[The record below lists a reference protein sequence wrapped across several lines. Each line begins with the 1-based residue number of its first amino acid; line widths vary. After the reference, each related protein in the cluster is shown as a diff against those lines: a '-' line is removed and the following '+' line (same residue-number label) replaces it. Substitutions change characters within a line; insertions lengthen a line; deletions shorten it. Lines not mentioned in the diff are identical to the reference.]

1 MEMKATLGLT
11 GLLMALCGVA
21 GAQDTT
27 GDRVV
32 VPARNTSHPR
42 VINCNVM
49 NGNIRIVT
57 HSGTDVI
64 VEEPPGAR
72 AGRSADT
79 HDGMKR
85 IDVPMRGLEVVEDDN
100 VITVRNRLGS
110 RGNLLITVPADT
122 SLHLKSLNGN
132 VNVDGVHGE
141 VSAHT
146 LRGHI
151 TLDHI
156 SGTVTADS
164 LNGPIHVEMDAV
176 DAAKPMAFSSLNGPI
191 DVTFP
196 TDLKADLAVKTTRGT
211 VYSDFDVTLG
221 AKHPVTEKSDNSD
234 MRFVIRIDRNIA
246 GTINGG
252 GPQLTFRTLNGAVY
266 IRKKK

>member
-1 MEMKATLGLT
+1 MKATLAPT
-11 GLLMALCGVA
+11 GLILIFCAMAGT
-21 GAQDTT
+21 QDTT

-32 VPARNTSHPR
+32 VPARNTSHAR
-42 VINCNVM
+42 VINCNVL
-49 NGNIRIVT
+49 NGNIRVQT

-64 VEEPPGAR
+64 VEEPAGTR

-100 VITVRNRLGS
+100 VITVRNRVNG

-122 SLHLKSLNGN
+122 SLHLKSLSGN

-146 LRGHI
+146 QNGHI
-151 TLDHI
+151 TLSHI
-156 SGTVTADS
+156 SGTVTADA

-176 DAAKPMAFSSLNGPI
+176 DAAKPMAFSTLNGEI
-191 DVTFP
+191 DVTLPPDF
-196 TDLKADLAVKTTRGT
+196 KANLSVKALRGP

-221 AKHPVTEKSDNSD
+221 AAQPIIQANNSSG
-234 MRFVIRIDRNIA
+234 MRYVIRIDRNIV

-252 GPQLTFRTLNGAVY
+252 GTELTFHTLNGPVY

>member
-1 MEMKATLGLT
+1 MKATLAST
-11 GLLMALCGVA
+11 GLLLVLCALA

-27 GDRVV
+27 GNRVV

-42 VINCNVM
+42 VINCNVL
-49 NGNIRIVT
+49 NGSITIKT
-57 HSGTDVI
+57 HGGTEVI
-64 VEEPPGAR
+64 VEEPSGAR
-72 AGRSADT
+72 AGGSAAT

-100 VITVRNRLGS
+100 VITIHNRLGG
-110 RGNLLITVPADT
+110 RGNIFITVPADT

-146 LRGHI
+146 QGGHI

-156 SGTVTADS
+156 SGTVMADS

-176 DAAKPMAFSSLNGPI
+176 DAAKPMAFSTLNGPI

-196 TDLKADLAVKTTRGT
+196 PDLKADLAVKTMRGP

-221 AKHPVTEKSDNSD
+221 ARHSITEKSDSSD
-234 MRFVIRIDRNIA
+234 MRFEIRIDRNIG

-252 GPQLTFRTLNGAVY
+252 GAQLTFRTLNGTVY

>member
-1 MEMKATLGLT
+1 MEMKATLAST
-11 GLLMALCGVA
+11 GLLVVFCGLA

-32 VPARNTSHPR
+32 VPARNTSRAR
-42 VINCNVM
+42 VINCNVA
-49 NGNIRIVT
+49 NGNITIKT
-57 HSGTDVI
+57 HIGADVIIEEPSGTRAAG
-64 VEEPPGAR
+64 PAGAR
-72 AGRSADT
+72 
-79 HDGMKR
+79 DGMKR
-85 IDVPMRGLEVVEDDN
+85 LDVPLRGLEVVEDDN
-100 VITVRNRLGS
+100 VITVRNRFGG
-110 RGNLLITVPADT
+110 RGNLVITVPADT
-122 SLHLKSLNGN
+122 SLHLKSMNGG

-141 VSAHT
+141 VSVHT

-164 LNGPIHVEMDAV
+164 LNGPIHVVMDAV
-176 DAAKPMAFSSLNGPI
+176 DASKPMAFSTLNAPI

-196 TDLKADLAVKTTRGT
+196 PDLKADLAVKAIRGP

-221 AKHPVTEKSDNSD
+221 ARHPITEKSDSSD

-246 GTINGG
+246 ATINGG
-252 GPQLTFRTLNGAVY
+252 GAQLTFRTLNGAVY

>member
-1 MEMKATLGLT
+1 MKATLAST
-11 GLLMALCGVA
+11 GLLLALCALA

-27 GDRVV
+27 GNRVV

-42 VINCNVM
+42 VINCNVL
-49 NGNIRIVT
+49 NGSITIKT
-57 HSGTDVI
+57 HGGTEVI
-64 VEEPPGAR
+64 VEEPSGAR
-72 AGRSADT
+72 AGAAT

-85 IDVPMRGLEVVEDDN
+85 IDVSMRGLEVVEDDN
-100 VITVRNRLGS
+100 VITIHNRLGG
-110 RGNLLITVPADT
+110 RGNIFITVPADT

-146 LRGHI
+146 QGGHI

-176 DAAKPMAFSSLNGPI
+176 DAAKPMAFSTLNGPI

-196 TDLKADLAVKTTRGT
+196 PDLKADLAVKTMRGP

-221 AKHPVTEKSDNSD
+221 ARHSITEKSDSSD
-234 MRFVIRIDRNIA
+234 MRFEIRIDRNIG

-252 GPQLTFRTLNGAVY
+252 GAQLTFRTLNGTVY

>member
-1 MEMKATLGLT
+1 MKATLAST
-11 GLLMALCGVA
+11 GLLIILCALA

-42 VINCNVM
+42 VINCSVLS
-49 NGNIRIVT
+49 GNITIKT
-57 HSGTDVI
+57 HSATDVI
-64 VEEPPGAR
+64 VEEPSGVR
-72 AGRSADT
+72 AGVAATR
-79 HDGMKR
+79 DGMKR
-85 IDVPMRGLEVVEDDN
+85 IDAPMRGLEVTEDDN
-100 VITVRNRLGS
+100 VITVRNRFGGH
-110 RGNLLITVPADT
+110 GNLLITVPADT
-122 SLHLKSLNGN
+122 SLHLKNLNGN
-132 VNVDGVHGE
+132 VTVDGVHGE

-146 LRGHI
+146 QNGHI

-164 LNGPIHVEMDAV
+164 LNGPIHVAMDAV
-176 DAAKPMAFSSLNGPI
+176 DAAKPMAFSTLNGPI

-196 TDLKADLAVKTTRGT
+196 PDLKANLAVKASRGP
-211 VYSDFDVTLG
+211 VYSDFEVTLG
-221 AKHPVTEKSDNSD
+221 ANPATTQKGDASG
-234 MRFVIRIDRNIA
+234 MRFEIRIDRNIS

-252 GPQLTFRTLNGAVY
+252 GSQLTFRTLNGAVY

>member
-1 MEMKATLGLT
+1 MKATLAST
-11 GLLMALCGVA
+11 GLLMVLCALA

-32 VPARNTSHPR
+32 VAARNTSHPR
-42 VINCNVM
+42 MINCSVL
-49 NGNIRIVT
+49 NGNITIKT

-64 VEEPPGAR
+64 VEEPSGVR
-72 AGRSADT
+72 AGAAATR
-79 HDGMKR
+79 DGMKR
-85 IDVPMRGLEVVEDDN
+85 LDVPMRGLEVTEDDN
-100 VITVRNRLGS
+100 VITVRNRFGGH
-110 RGNLLITVPADT
+110 GNLLVIVPAET
-122 SLHLKSLNGN
+122 SLRLKSLNGN
-132 VNVDGVHGE
+132 VTVDGVHGE

-146 LRGHI
+146 QSGHI

-176 DAAKPMAFSSLNGPI
+176 DAAKPMAFSTLNAPI

-196 TDLKADLAVKTTRGT
+196 PDLKADLAVKTMRGP

-221 AKHPVTEKSDNSD
+221 ARHPITEKSDSAD
-234 MRFVIRIDRNIA
+234 MRFVIRIDRHIS

-252 GPQLTFRTLNGAVY
+252 GAQLTFRTLNGAVY

>member
-1 MEMKATLGLT
+1 MKATLAST
-11 GLLMALCGVA
+11 GLLLALCALA

-27 GDRVV
+27 GNRVV

-42 VINCNVM
+42 VINCNVL
-49 NGNIRIVT
+49 NGSITIKT
-57 HSGTDVI
+57 HGGTEVI
-64 VEEPPGAR
+64 VEEPSGAR
-72 AGRSADT
+72 AGAAT

-85 IDVPMRGLEVVEDDN
+85 IDVSMRGLEVVEDDN
-100 VITVRNRLGS
+100 VITIHNRLGG
-110 RGNLLITVPADT
+110 RGNIFITVPADT

-146 LRGHI
+146 QGGHI

-156 SGTVTADS
+156 SGTVMADS

-176 DAAKPMAFSSLNGPI
+176 DAAKPMAFSTLNGPI

-196 TDLKADLAVKTTRGT
+196 PDLKADLAVKTMRGP

-221 AKHPVTEKSDNSD
+221 ARHSITEKSDSSD
-234 MRFVIRIDRNIA
+234 MRFEIRIDRNIG

-252 GPQLTFRTLNGAVY
+252 GAQLTFRTLNGAVY

>member
-1 MEMKATLGLT
+1 MKATLAST
-11 GLLMALCGVA
+11 GLLIALCSLA

-32 VPARNTSHPR
+32 VPARNTSHAR
-42 VINCNVM
+42 VINCNVVHGSITVKTH
-49 NGNIRIVT
+49 NGT
-57 HSGTDVI
+57 EVI
-64 VEEPPGAR
+64 VEEPSGTR

-85 IDVPMRGLEVVEDDN
+85 IDVGMRGLEVVDDDN
-100 VITVRNRLGS
+100 TITVRNRLPG

-146 LRGHI
+146 LNGHI

-196 TDLKADLAVKTTRGT
+196 PDLKADLAVKTTRGP

-221 AKHPVTEKSDNSD
+221 AAHPITQKSDSAD
-234 MRFVIRIDRNIA
+234 MRFVIRIDRNIS

-252 GPQLTFRTLNGAVY
+252 GAQLTFRTLTGAVY

>member
-1 MEMKATLGLT
+1 MKATLAST
-11 GLLMALCGVA
+11 GLLIALCTLA

-32 VPARNTSHPR
+32 VPARNTSHAR
-42 VINCNVM
+42 VINCNVA
-49 NGNIRIVT
+49 NGNITIKT

-64 VEEPPGAR
+64 VEEPSGAR
-72 AGRSADT
+72 AARPADT
-79 HDGMKR
+79 QNGMKR
-85 IDVPMRGLEVVEDDN
+85 IDRPMMGLEVVEDDN
-100 VITVRNRLGS
+100 VITVHNRLGGH
-110 RGNLLITVPADT
+110 GNLLITVPADT
-122 SLHLKSLNGN
+122 SLHLKSMNGN

-176 DAAKPMAFSSLNGPI
+176 DAAKPMAFSTLNAAI

-196 TDLKADLAVKTTRGT
+196 PDLKADLAVKTMRGP

-221 AKHPVTEKSDNSD
+221 ARHPVTEKSDSAD

-252 GPQLTFRTLNGAVY
+252 GAQLTFRTLNGAVY

>member
-1 MEMKATLGLT
+1 MKATLAST
-11 GLLMALCGVA
+11 GLLMLFCALA

-42 VINCNVM
+42 VINCNVL
-49 NGNIRIVT
+49 NGNITIRT
-57 HSGTDVI
+57 HSRTDVI
-64 VEEPPGAR
+64 VEEPSGVR
-72 AGRSADT
+72 AGGASAT

-85 IDVPMRGLEVVEDDN
+85 IDLPMRGLEVVEDDN
-100 VITVRNRLGS
+100 VITVHNRLNGH
-110 RGNLLITVPADT
+110 RNLLITVPADT

-132 VNVDGVHGE
+132 LNVDGVHGE

-146 LRGHI
+146 QQGHI
-151 TLDHI
+151 TLEHI

-164 LNGPIHVEMDAV
+164 LNGAIHVEMDAV
-176 DAAKPMAFSSLNGPI
+176 DAAKPMAFSTLNAPI
-191 DVTFP
+191 EVTFP
-196 TDLKADLAVKTTRGT
+196 PDLKADLAVKTMRGQ

-221 AKHPVTEKSDNSD
+221 ARHPITEKSDSSD
-234 MRFVIRIDRNIA
+234 MRFMIRIDRNIT

-252 GPQLTFRTLNGAVY
+252 GAQLTFRTLNGAVY